1 MALPEEYTQ
10 LFNAVTDTIT
20 TLEKLIYEL
29 RLVQVNAEEKFI
41 ARENADDTAL

>member
-1 MALPEEYTQ
+1 MQLSEEYTQ

-29 RLVQVNAEEKFI
+29 RLAQINVEEKI
-41 ARENADDTAL
+41 LAMEEKNETEQ